1 MCTDPGILRVTH
13 PSDYPANGL
22 SRPPLRGRAL
32 ATTTGSLTLKPSRSW
47 TRTDPAFDAATAD
60 SDTGEGAGS
69 AGEARRY
76 PAGVNSGATTICT
89 RDVVLSR
96 ISFTGW

>member
-1 MCTDPGILRVTH
+1 VVRLRNAWALGVERACARALR
-13 PSDYPANGL
+13 PL
-22 SRPPLRGRAL
+22 SRPAKSNPRRATSCL
-32 ATTTGSLTLKPSRSW
+32 GVAQRRRVADGD
-47 TRTDPAFDAATAD
+47 TD
-60 SDTGEGAGS
+60 EGADS

-76 PAGVNSGATTICT
+76 PAGVSSGATTICT